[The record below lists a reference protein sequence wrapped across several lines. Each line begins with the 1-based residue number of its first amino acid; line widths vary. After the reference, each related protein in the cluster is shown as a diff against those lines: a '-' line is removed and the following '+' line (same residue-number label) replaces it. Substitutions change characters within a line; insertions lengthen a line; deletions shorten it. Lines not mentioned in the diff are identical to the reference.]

1 MKDTEV
7 LRHRIAAL
15 LKETE
20 ALPSLESF
28 FAMEAAEGADTM
40 TASWDL
46 CHRWHDLSRELES
59 EAEYGAAP
67 SP

>member
-1 MKDTEV
+1 
-7 LRHRIAAL
+7 
-15 LKETE
+15 
-20 ALPSLESF
+20 
-28 FAMEAAEGADTM
+28 MEGAEGVDTM

-46 CHRWHDLSRELES
+46 RHRWHDLSRELES